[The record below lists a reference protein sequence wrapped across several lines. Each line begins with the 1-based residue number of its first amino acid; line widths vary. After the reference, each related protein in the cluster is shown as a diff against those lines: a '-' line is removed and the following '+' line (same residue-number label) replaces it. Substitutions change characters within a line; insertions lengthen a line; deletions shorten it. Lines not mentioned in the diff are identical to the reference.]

1 MSQPPPGQIR
11 LTPLADADLDE
22 IWDYLSQN
30 LSEDFAESYLL
41 KLELQLELLL
51 SQPMMGRSAEELRK
65 GLRRFPF
72 QNHVV
77 FYEPMSNGIEV
88 IRVLHQAQDIDRA
101 FQK

>member
-11 LTPLADADLDE
+11 LTPLADADLDG

-30 LSEDFAESYLL
+30 FAESYLL

-51 SQPMMGRSAEELRK
+51 SQPIMGRSAEEIRQ

-77 FYEPMSNGIEV
+77 FYEPIPTGIEV
-88 IRVLHQAQDIDRA
+88 IRVLHQAQDIGRA